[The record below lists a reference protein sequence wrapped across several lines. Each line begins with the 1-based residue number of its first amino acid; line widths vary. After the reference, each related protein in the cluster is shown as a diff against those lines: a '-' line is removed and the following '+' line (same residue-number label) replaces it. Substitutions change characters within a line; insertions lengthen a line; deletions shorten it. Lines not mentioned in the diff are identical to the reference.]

1 MNKMGLNAKTI
12 SVVVLLFIVLVGAL
26 SAYSHAR
33 VKSETVDY
41 FSDIQRLALSAS
53 HTTINITM
61 NIEAEQHLKALGDSL
76 AIHGLQNTRIIEDDE
91 LR

>member
-41 FSDIQRLALSAS
+41 FSDIQRLALS
-53 HTTINITM
+53 
-61 NIEAEQHLKALGDSL
+61 LSL
-76 AIHGLQNTRIIEDDE
+76 IHI
-91 LR
+91 

>member
-41 FSDIQRLALSAS
+41 FSDI
-53 HTTINITM
+53 
-61 NIEAEQHLKALGDSL
+61 
-76 AIHGLQNTRIIEDDE
+76 
-91 LR
+91 